1 MTKRRDEILEAI
13 DRGQTSE
20 GNKDV
25 HDPAEGERCDAFV
38 QELQR
43 LQGYGWIELPL
54 RKELHDAP
62 GRVVR
67 SRLHAHAGRPSCAG
81 RVVG

>member
-1 MTKRRDEILEAI
+1 MTKRQREILEAI

-25 HDPAEGERCDAFV
+25 HDPAEGERFDAFV

-43 LQGYGWIELPL
+43 LQGYGL
-54 RKELHDAP
+54 D
-62 GRVVR
+62 
-67 SRLHAHAGRPSCAG
+67 
-81 RVVG
+81 